1 MLTAREA
8 AAAREAVAAR
18 EALVFAPLCLLGNR
32 FLNSTLCRFAVGHI
46 INDGGSHIAIANI
59 AIDYQL

>member
-18 EALVFAPLCLLGNR
+18 EAYDTHHVARRCGEALVFVPSCLLGNH
-32 FLNSTLCRFAVGHI
+32 FLNRTLCRFAVW
-46 INDGGSHIAIANI
+46 AT
-59 AIDYQL
+59 